1 MQRVLII
8 DDERS
13 IGESL
18 GMFLQEKGF
27 EVLTSETGEGGLDLV
42 QREKPDIV
50 VLDLWLPGM
59 HGLEVLKQVKM
70 LDKDTEVIVITA
82 HNDKGYDAAARALG
96 ACGYIHKPIDVVEFE
111 ATVDRAVRSRTARQL
126 REP

>member
-18 GMFLQEKGF
+18 GMFLEEKGF
-27 EVLTSETGEGGLDLV
+27 EVFTSESGEEGLALV

-82 HNDKGYDAAARALG
+82 HHDEGYDAAASTLG
-96 ACGYIHKPIDVVEFE
+96 ACGYIHKPIDVAEFE
-111 ATVDRAVRSRTARQL
+111 ATVERAVRVRTARQL
-126 REP
+126 RQP